1 MTRQAAPARPG
12 RSATLTFLGAAGEV
26 TGSCYLVETGETKFL
41 VECGMFQG
49 GRQAGQR
56 NQRFGF
62 DARGIA
68 FVLLSHA
75 HIDHSGLLPRLVM
88 QGFKGAIHATRATC
102 DLLGV
107 MLPDSGHLQE
117 RDAEREGGPPLYTEA
132 DARKCLRQLQP
143 VEYGAE
149 VRPHPS
155 VRCVYRDAGHILG
168 SAILEIWIGRT
179 KIVFSGDLGQPGRPI
194 VEDPTPIESAD
205 MLLVE
210 STYGDR
216 NHKSLVQTLDEFA
229 YALNDTLAS
238 RRGNVVIPSF
248 AVGRTQ
254 DILHYIAQLRREKR
268 VPAMDV
274 YVDSPMA
281 LAATR
286 ITMKHVKLDD
296 PGGVRFTESVEE
308 SMRINS
314 IRAGAVIIS
323 ASGMCDGGRIKH
335 HLRCNISRPEC
346 AIVFAGFQAQGTLG
360 RRIVDGAKSV
370 RIFGELYPVRAKVF
384 TIGGLSSHADRTALL
399 GWLGNFKRP
408 PRQTWVVH
416 GEPLAARALRDEIRR
431 KGWSAQVPSLAQ
443 AVEVA

>member
-1 MTRQAAPARPG
+1 MN
-12 RSATLTFLGAAGEV
+12 LTFFGAAGEV
-26 TGSCYLVETGETKFL
+26 TGTCYRVETGQTSFL
-41 VECGMFQG
+41 IDCGLFQG
-49 GRQAGQR
+49 GRAADYKNR
-56 NQRFGF
+56 RFGF
-62 DARGIA
+62 DPGSID

-75 HIDHSGLLPRLVM
+75 HIDHSGLLPRLATL
-88 QGFKGAIHATRATC
+88 GFKGLVYATRATC

-117 RDAEREGGPPLYTEA
+117 REAVREDRAPLYTES
-132 DARKCLRQLQP
+132 DARKSLRRLQP

-149 VRPHPS
+149 LKPHPS
-155 VRCVYRDAGHILG
+155 ISCVFHDAGHILG
-168 SAILEIWIGRT
+168 SAILEIRISGT

-194 VEDPTPIESAD
+194 VNDPEPITSAD
-205 MLLVE
+205 VLIVE

-229 YALNDTLAS
+229 YALNDTLSS
-238 RRGNVVIPSF
+238 RKGNVVIPSF

-254 DILHYIAQLRREKR
+254 DILYYIAQLQREKR
-268 VPAMDV
+268 VPPMEV

-286 ITMKHVKLDD
+286 ITLRHAKLPDL
-296 PGGVRFTESVEE
+296 GGIHFTESIEE

-335 HLRCNISRPEC
+335 HLRYNLSRPEC
-346 AIVFAGFQAQGTLG
+346 AIVFAGFQAAGTLG
-360 RRIVDGAKSV
+360 RRIVDGAKSA
-370 RIFGELYPVRAKVF
+370 RIYGELYPVRAKVF
-384 TIGGLSSHADRTALL
+384 TIGGLSSHADRAALL
-399 GWLGNFKRP
+399 DWLGNFRRP

-416 GEPLAARALRDEIRR
+416 GEPIAARALCDEIRR
-431 KGWSAQVPSLAQ
+431 KGWNAQVPTARQ
-443 AVEVA
+443 TVVID